1 MPVFASLLAIAF
13 LGERLHLF
21 HVAGM
26 AMILGGIWLTSRSY
40 NPEAVAG
47 MEN

>member
-1 MPVFASLLAIAF
+1 VFASLFVIAL

-21 HVAGM
+21 HIAGM
-26 AMILGGIWLTSRSY
+26 AMILGGIWLTSRAD
-40 NPEAVAG
+40 NPEAEAG